1 VGRPDH
7 DHSLTCDYPSE
18 YMTNTQLPNGV
29 HTDLELEVAMR
40 IGRAWR
46 DLRRGAAASDVR
58 DTIFGVGG
66 SALDPGQMD
75 ALDFL
80 VLVPS
85 CRMAELADYLR
96 IDPSSATR
104 AVQRLIKDNLAE
116 RVEHEGDG
124 RVVAIAATERG
135 RKIHEQV
142 ALRRRELIFGVLEEF
157 DEHEQHQFAEFLD
170 RFVSSVDTYV
180 AKKKRRHR

>member
-1 VGRPDH
+1 M
-7 DHSLTCDYPSE
+7 SS
-18 YMTNTQLPNGV
+18 TQLPNMV
-29 HTDLELEVAMR
+29 HSGRELEVEMR

-46 DLRRGAAASDVR
+46 DLRRGATAGDIRDV
-58 DTIFGVGG
+58 IYGIGG

-75 ALDFL
+75 ALDLL
-80 VLVPS
+80 VAVPS
-85 CRMAELADYLR
+85 CRMSELAEHLR

-104 AVQRLIKDNLAE
+104 AAQRLIKDNLAE
-116 RVEHEGDG
+116 RVSHEGDG

-142 ALRRRELIFGVLEEF
+142 ATRRREMLFDVLEGFE
-157 DEHEQHQFAEFLD
+157 ESEQHQFAEYLERFLHSID
-170 RFVSSVDTYV
+170 LFA

>member
-1 VGRPDH
+1 
-7 DHSLTCDYPSE
+7 
-18 YMTNTQLPNGV
+18 MTNTQMPNDI
-29 HTDLELEVAMR
+29 HSDLELEVAGR
-40 IGRAWR
+40 IGFAWR
-46 DLRRGAAASDVR
+46 DMRRGSIASDVR

-66 SALDPGQMD
+66 SAIDPGQMD
-75 ALDFL
+75 ALDLL
-80 VLVPS
+80 VTVPS
-85 CRMAELADYLR
+85 CRMSELAEYLR

-142 ALRRRELIFGVLEEF
+142 SDRRRELIFSVLEEF
-157 DEHEQHQFAEFLD
+157 NETERYQLADLLE
-170 RFVSSVDTYV
+170 RFVASVDTYV
-180 AKKKRRHR
+180 TNKKRRHR

>member
-1 VGRPDH
+1 
-7 DHSLTCDYPSE
+7 
-18 YMTNTQLPNGV
+18 MTNTQLPSGV
-29 HTDLELEVAMR
+29 HSDLELEVAMR

-46 DLRRGAAASDVR
+46 DMRRGSIASDVR
-58 DTIFGVGG
+58 DAIYGVGG

-80 VLVPS
+80 VMSPS
-85 CRMAELADYLR
+85 CRMSELAEYLR

-142 ALRRRELIFGVLEEF
+142 ANRRRELIFAVLEEF
-157 DEHEQHQFAEFLD
+157 NEEEQHQFAEFLE
-170 RFVSSVDTYV
+170 RFLTSVDSYV

>member
-1 VGRPDH
+1 
-7 DHSLTCDYPSE
+7 
-18 YMTNTQLPNGV
+18 MTNTQLPNGV
-29 HTDLELEVAMR
+29 HSDLELEVAMR

-46 DLRRGAAASDVR
+46 DMRRGASASDVR
-58 DTIFGVGG
+58 DTIYGVGG

-80 VLVPS
+80 VMSPS
-85 CRMAELADYLR
+85 CRMSELAEYLR

-142 ALRRRELIFGVLEEF
+142 ANRRRELIFAVLDEFNEE
-157 DEHEQHQFAEFLD
+157 EQHQFAEFLE
-170 RFVSSVDTYV
+170 RFLISVDSFV

>member
-1 VGRPDH
+1 
-7 DHSLTCDYPSE
+7 
-18 YMTNTQLPNGV
+18 MTNTQVPNQV

-46 DLRRGAAASDVR
+46 ELRRGATAGDVR

-75 ALDFL
+75 ALDLL
-80 VLVPS
+80 VTVPS
-85 CRMAELADYLR
+85 CRMSELAEHLR

-104 AVQRLIKDNLAE
+104 AVQRLIKDNLAQ

-135 RKIHEQV
+135 RQIHEQV
-142 ALRRRELIFGVLEEF
+142 AARRRELIFGVLEEF
-157 DEHEQHQFAEFLD
+157 DEPERHQLADLLERFLT
-170 RFVSSVDTYV
+170 SVDSYV

>member
-1 VGRPDH
+1 
-7 DHSLTCDYPSE
+7 
-18 YMTNTQLPNGV
+18 MTNTQVPNDI
-29 HTDLELEVAMR
+29 HSDLELEVARR
-40 IGRAWR
+40 IGFAWR
-46 DLRRGAAASDVR
+46 DMRRGSIASDVR

-75 ALDFL
+75 ALDLL
-80 VLVPS
+80 VTVPS
-85 CRMAELADYLR
+85 CRMSELAEYLR

-142 ALRRRELIFGVLEEF
+142 DTRRREMIFSVLEEF
-157 DEHEQHQFAEFLD
+157 NETEQHQFAELLERFLT
-170 RFVSSVDTYV
+170 SVDAYV
-180 AKKKRRHR
+180 TKKKRRHR